1 LSAAVLAAAVI
12 LLAAWLTAELMELT
26 AWGIF
31 AVFVLVVG
39 CNRFFFPTSY
49 ELTALGI
56 TARYPLKTIRYQWP
70 ELRRFVYDRSGGFL
84 SPRARRS
91 FLDEYRGISLLF
103 PDSRG
108 TRDMS
113 LLPLGGPTV
122 GRCPVAEGRMRGS
135 SELKTSTPSKPLTLT
150 LSPKGRGDKNAPR
163 TLSLEGRWDKAQ
175 EIIQE
180 ICRRLPSE
188 AIVRDAALARKEA
201 NSCGG

>member
-1 LSAAVLAAAVI
+1 LAKVFALEEPNPIFYSWRVHPARDRLSAAVLAAAVI

-103 PDSRG
+103 PD
-108 TRDMS
+108 
-113 LLPLGGPTV
+113 
-122 GRCPVAEGRMRGS
+122 
-135 SELKTSTPSKPLTLT
+135 PS
-150 LSPKGRGDKNAPR
+150 
-163 TLSLEGRWDKAQ
+163 Q